1 MEKEEFIK
9 LINQNRLK
17 LYKTAMAILKNDENV
32 NDAIQETLLSAYK
45 NIDKLESKEYF
56 LTWIITILRNKCFD
70 ILKRNK
76 KIISIDESEIQSKET
91 YYDTYKVES
100 SLERILKKIDEL
112 VCLIKDTPN
121 YKRYNEL
128 KNQMKNNKEIMS
140 LIKQIKKLE
149 QSIIKKEYNKLNT
162 KEEEKKLKEL
172 KEELKSFPIYLE
184 YSYLQEDLNNDFQ
197 NIKKIIEDSINN

>member
-1 MEKEEFIK
+1 MENKNKEE
-9 LINQNRLK
+9 
-17 LYKTAMAILKNDENV
+17 V
-32 NDAIQETLLSAYK
+32 
-45 NIDKLESKEYF
+45 
-56 LTWIITILRNKCFD
+56 
-70 ILKRNK
+70 
-76 KIISIDESEIQSKET
+76 
-91 YYDTYKVES
+91 
-100 SLERILKKIDEL
+100 LKKIDEL

-162 KEEEKKLKEL
+162 TAEEKKLKEL

-197 NIKKIIEDSINN
+197 NIKKIIEGSINN

>member
-100 SLERILKKIDEL
+100 SLERILKKIDSDLKEVTVLYYYDEL
-112 VCLIKDTPN
+112 TV
-121 YKRYNEL
+121 
-128 KNQMKNNKEIMS
+128 KEIARIMS
-140 LIKQIKKLE
+140 IPEGTVKSKLSRARE
-149 QSIIKKEYNKLNT
+149 KLRLLLEKEGENV
-162 KEEEKKLKEL
+162 
-172 KEELKSFPIYLE
+172 
-184 YSYLQEDLNNDFQ
+184 
-197 NIKKIIEDSINN
+197 